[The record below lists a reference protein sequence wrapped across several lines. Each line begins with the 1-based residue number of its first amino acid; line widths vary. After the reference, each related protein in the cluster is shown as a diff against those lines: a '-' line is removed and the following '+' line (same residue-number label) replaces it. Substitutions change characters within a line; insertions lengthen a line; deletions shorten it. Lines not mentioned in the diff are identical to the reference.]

1 MSSDEETCSSHR
13 NQVPVGKE
21 PTVKSGSAPAET
33 FAPSFSPA
41 KDQPVKDQDSG
52 YKSKNSEPKKEK
64 KLYWNPPDIQIED
77 DSATKSFLASK
88 LSDLTNMADKLKAR
102 LNQNSQPETEKDT
115 NSSNLAFLGSLSS
128 QNHFAQPSFSVSGLN
143 PFLLGRN
150 VTLNGSSFASDRNLE
165 FRHSNL
171 TLQGFAMAQAAS
183 ASSLEPTGRSK
194 ASQAVTSQGYVVP
207 ETVTSLNVTSQ
218 GCSNQIVTSQGYPLP
233 QTSSEFGP
241 RVTIPQSATSSQNV
255 QNYASTNFRRPE
267 PNLERLVELSDEEA
281 EDKVQFLI
289 MTRNSLIILFKV
301 LIKMIF

>member
-1 MSSDEETCSSHR
+1 
-13 NQVPVGKE
+13 
-21 PTVKSGSAPAET
+21 
-33 FAPSFSPA
+33 
-41 KDQPVKDQDSG
+41 
-52 YKSKNSEPKKEK
+52 
-64 KLYWNPPDIQIED
+64 
-77 DSATKSFLASK
+77 
-88 LSDLTNMADKLKAR
+88 
-102 LNQNSQPETEKDT
+102 
-115 NSSNLAFLGSLSS
+115 
-128 QNHFAQPSFSVSGLN
+128 
-143 PFLLGRN
+143 
-150 VTLNGSSFASDRNLE
+150 
-165 FRHSNL
+165 
-171 TLQGFAMAQAAS
+171 MAQAAS

-194 ASQAVTSQGYVVP
+194 VSQAVTSQGYVMP

-218 GCSNQIVTSQGYPLP
+218 GCSNQIVTSQT